1 MTARASSSSKA
12 GRGSGATARLEL
24 ENDLRRA
31 IERDELHLAY
41 QPLVSLETGQIF
53 GVEALARWTHP
64 ERGPLPPNEFIPV
77 AEESGLIVPLG
88 DWVIR
93 TACRQARA
101 WQDEGFE
108 LQVAVNVSPRQLV
121 ESTLVARVA
130 DALSEFD
137 VEPSSL
143 CLEIIESAAVSAGVA
158 PLEKLKAIGVGLAID
173 DFGTGFSSLDQIR
186 RLPPVDTLKIDRSFV
201 EDIGRRPAANAII
214 AAVIGMASALEL
226 KVVAEGIEREDQL
239 YALRAMGCK
248 LGQGYYFA
256 RPAGPMEI
264 LDMLREPALDESR
277 IGTVAVGSASG
288 R

>member
-1 MTARASSSSKA
+1 M
-12 GRGSGATARLEL
+12 
-24 ENDLRRA
+24 
-31 IERDELHLAY
+31 
-41 QPLVSLETGQIF
+41 
-53 GVEALARWTHP
+53 
-64 ERGPLPPNEFIPV
+64 

-158 PLEKLKAIGVGLAID
+158 PLEKLKAIGVRLAID
-173 DFGTGFSSLDQIR
+173 DFGTGFSA
-186 RLPPVDTLKIDRSFV
+186 RS
-201 EDIGRRPAANAII
+201 DPPAA
-214 AAVIGMASALEL
+214 
-226 KVVAEGIEREDQL
+226 
-239 YALRAMGCK
+239 
-248 LGQGYYFA
+248 A
-256 RPAGPMEI
+256 RGHA
-264 LDMLREPALDESR
+264 
-277 IGTVAVGSASG
+277 
-288 R
+288 